1 MLIFKLYSSRTALA
15 EAELEYNEEHVSKS
29 VYIKFPMAQC
39 SSDIKNIAGV
49 CLCLHVYVRAIRYQQ
64 KQKNKKLLADNFIFN
79 GDLWSHGLLWLAH
92 CKGQFVLTDYDD
104 C

>member
-49 CLCLHVYVRAIRYQQ
+49 CLCLRVYVYVRAICYQQ
-64 KQKNKKLLADNFIFN
+64 KQKNKKLF
-79 GDLWSHGLLWLAH
+79 GR
-92 CKGQFVLTDYDD
+92 
-104 C
+104 